1 MKNKSPL
8 ISVYI
13 TNYNYANY
21 IQQSIES
28 VLNQT
33 EQDFELLIIDD
44 GSTDNSTDIIEIY
57 RSNEKVKIIYQ
68 QNKGLNVS
76 NNIALRASAGKYLIR
91 LDADD
96 FLHHSALEKLSS
108 VLENDDKMGL
118 VFPDYYLVDKK
129 GNITEQFQR
138 HNFNDEVSLLDQAA
152 HGACTMIRVEFLKAL
167 GGYNESFSCQD
178 GYDIWIK
185 FTARYKVTN
194 VNQPLFY
201 YRQHGNNLTRNE
213 TKILSTRANMNEF
226 YAYDRFGTLKSLCI
240 IPVRDGSLALQLLN
254 GQPVIEYAIHTA
266 LQCNN
271 IKKIVISTPDVSV
284 RKYVAGKFSKYKN
297 VIIHEREEKEAG
309 LNVDLVPTIESIL
322 KKTGTGYEVISVFN
336 IAFPFIKSIDID
348 NAIHT
353 LYIFNADS
361 IISVRQ
367 EESRLFQHNGGGL
380 VPILGQEK
388 FTKLERESLYK
399 LAGGITAVRMKV
411 FLKSKKITC
420 GKIGHIMVDQL
431 SAMGLFTEFDFQ
443 MAENFLQKK
452 LITKK

>member
-44 GSTDNSTDIIEIY
+44 GSTDKSKEIIETY
-57 RSNEKVKIIYQ
+57 TSHEKIKIIYQ

-76 NNIALRASAGKYLIR
+76 NNIAIRASAGKYLMR

-96 FLHHSALEKLSS
+96 FLHQSALEILSG
-108 VLENDDKMGL
+108 VLENNDEMGL
-118 VFPDYYLVDKK
+118 VFPDYYLVDNK

-152 HGACTMIRVEFLKAL
+152 HGACTMIRKEFLKAL

-178 GYDIWIK
+178 GYDIWLK

-213 TKILSTRANMNEF
+213 AKILSTRANMNEF

-240 IPVRDGSLALQLLN
+240 IPVRDSSLALRLLN
-254 GQPVIEYAIHTA
+254 GKPVIDYAIHTA

-271 IKKIVISTPDVSV
+271 VKKIIISSPDVSL
-284 RKYVAGKFSKYKN
+284 RKYVTDKFVKHKN
-297 VIIHEREEKEAG
+297 IILHERDEKEAR
-309 LNVDLVPTIESIL
+309 LNIDLVPTVESIL
-322 KKTGTGYEVISVFN
+322 KKTGTGYQAITVIN
-336 IAFPFIKSIDID
+336 IAYPFIQPIDID

-353 LYIFNADS
+353 MFIFNTDS

-367 EESRLFQHNGGGL
+367 EDNRLFQHNGGGL
-380 VPILGQEK
+380 VPIMGQEK
-388 FTKLERESLYK
+388 FAKLERESLYK
-399 LAGGITAVRMKV
+399 LSGGITAVRLER
-411 FLKSKKITC
+411 FLEKKKITF
-420 GKIGHIMVDQL
+420 GKIGHIMIGQL
-431 SAMGLFTEFDFQ
+431 AAMGLFTEFDFQ
-443 MAENFLQKK
+443 LAENILQKK
-452 LITKK
+452 LVNQ